1 MNLQALPGV
10 GLVAVFVAGGVLYL
24 LALLW
29 VISRF
34 SGWARLGQR
43 FGTTEEFRGEAWNWQ
58 SARFRGWC
66 SYNNCLKVGASPEGL
81 SFAVMRVMFPLRCFH
96 PSLLIPW
103 REIEVETGKAFF
115 GFYDMARFRIGTE
128 EQITVAI
135 YGKLVTRVREA
146 AGVGWPLYNIE
157 QMEARRQ

>member
-66 SYNNCLKVGASPEGL
+66 SYNNCLKVGCEPGGTFFCSDAGDVSAALL
-81 SFAVMRVMFPLRCFH
+81 SSIAAD
-96 PSLLIPW
+96 S
-103 REIEVETGKAFF
+103 
-115 GFYDMARFRIGTE
+115 
-128 EQITVAI
+128 VA
-135 YGKLVTRVREA
+135 G
-146 AGVGWPLYNIE
+146 N
-157 QMEARRQ
+157 

>member
-10 GLVAVFVAGGVLYL
+10 GLVAVFVAAGVLYL

-29 VISRF
+29 IISRM
-34 SGWARLGQR
+34 SGWALLGRR
-43 FGTTEEFRGEAWNWQ
+43 FATTEEFQGEAWNWR

-81 SFAVMRVMFPLRCFH
+81 SFAVMPVMFPLRACH
-96 PSLLIPW
+96 PALRIPW

-115 GFYDMARFRIGTE
+115 GIYDMARFRIGTE
-128 EQITVAI
+128 EGVTVAI
-135 YGKLVTRVREA
+135 YGKLVKRVREA
-146 AGVGWPLYNIE
+146 AGESWPLYNIE
-157 QMEARRQ
+157 QMEARRW